1 MFEIEDFFFFFKVEV
16 LYQKETHYLLK
27 IAIAILATNLILLTR
42 TLVFTHQQPLGL
54 LNAKTDR
61 NKELP
66 R

>member
-1 MFEIEDFFFFFKVEV
+1 M
-16 LYQKETHYLLK
+16 LYQEETHYLLK
-27 IAIAILATNLILLTR
+27 IAIVILATNLILLTR

-54 LNAKTDR
+54 LDAKTDR